1 MAQLLLLLLSSS
13 LALPDFASVGRGY
26 AVPFAFCVSSY
37 YYSYSALGAVA
48 VAHAADVAQV
58 AAGVALAALA
68 RVAAISA
75 AVVNV
80 A

>member
-1 MAQLLLLLLSSS
+1 MLPLLPSS

-26 AVPFAFCVSSY
+26 AVPFAFCVSSSS
-37 YYSYSALGAVA
+37 SYSALVAVA

-68 RVAAISA
+68 RFAAISA
-75 AVVNV
+75 AVVDV